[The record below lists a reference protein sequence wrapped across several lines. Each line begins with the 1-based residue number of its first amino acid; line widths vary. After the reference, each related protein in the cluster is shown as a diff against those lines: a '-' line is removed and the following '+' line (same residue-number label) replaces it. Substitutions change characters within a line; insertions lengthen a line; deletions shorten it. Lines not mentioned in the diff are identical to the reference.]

1 MDHCHNGDLQ
11 GIEHQRQTI
20 CNQYS
25 KRHLWQGSDQCI
37 ALDTGPACPHSLSI
51 DDTHLVAMYLADG
64 TQRHSIQAHGLQYL
78 LTVHQHFVVY
88 TAVEAEIELLART
101 PGVAGRKGAA

>member
-1 MDHCHNGDLQ
+1 
-11 GIEHQRQTI
+11 
-20 CNQYS
+20 
-25 KRHLWQGSDQCI
+25 
-37 ALDTGPACPHSLSI
+37 
-51 DDTHLVAMYLADG
+51 MYLADG